1 MSVIIKMGAEQKA
14 TLDIMYGDNVPIE
27 VEGVGPDIGKVFH

>member
-14 TLDIMYGDNVPIE
+14 TLNIMYGDNVPIE
-27 VEGVGPDIGKVFH
+27 VESLGSDIGKVFH